1 MSLSPAR
8 PKGPHLNALR
18 AFEAAARLGSFTAAA
33 DELSVTPGAVTQHI
47 KTLEAWAETQLFTR
61 NARGVKLTPLAEE
74 LLPGFTQAFDQLGFS
89 VQALRNKATPQKIKV
104 AALPAIAQ
112 LWLAPRLGQL
122 RQIAPEIS
130 VSVVAM
136 DTPPNLA
143 REPFDMTLFFT
154 GKPVGRNETIIA
166 GDRIFPV
173 CAPSIAAHLTQV
185 ADLETET
192 LLHDGAWHEDWDI
205 WLRAQSG
212 TEKIQRSGT
221 VHSLFSIALE
231 EARHGGGVLIAHETL
246 VADLLKRGELVR
258 PFATSVDLPRNMVA
272 RTTPNFRNSDT
283 WHKVRQVLF
292 PENQV

>member
-1 MSLSPAR
+1 MSLSPVR

-47 KTLEAWAETQLFTR
+47 KTLEAWAETQLFVR

-89 VQALRNKATPQKIKV
+89 VHALRNKATPQKIKV

-122 RQIAPEIS
+122 REVAPEIS

-143 REPFDMTLFFT
+143 REPFDMTLFFSGLPLGKNEVKVT
-154 GKPVGRNETIIA
+154 G
-166 GDRIFPV
+166 DCIFPV
-173 CAPSIAAHLTQV
+173 CAPSIAARLTRV
-185 ADLETET
+185 DDLGAET

-212 TEKIQRSGT
+212 GEKIPRAGT

-246 VADLLKRGELVR
+246 VADLLQRGDLVR
-258 PFATSVDLPRNMVA
+258 PFATSVELPRNMVA
-272 RTTPNFRNSDT
+272 RLTPAFRQSET
-283 WHKVRQVLF
+283 YEKVKRVLLS
-292 PENQV
+292 ED